1 MFDPHSDYSLNKQD
15 PDALICRSATGEPIR
30 LTRVDFSSEEEF
42 LRWKEWSDADYHAAE
57 KAGRK
62 YDDSRVSLIE
72 GLDIHVPS
80 AEEALLA
87 PELEADRAQLRIDL
101 LERVQACLTEKQ
113 YRRMRMYYLEGM
125 TEAEIARSEGVGQPR
140 ICNSIASGKAAI
152 EKFLQKF
159 LRNRG

>member
-15 PDALICRSATGEPIR
+15 PDAIICRSATGEPIR
-30 LTRVDFSSEEEF
+30 LTRADFSSEGEF

-72 GLDIHVPS
+72 SLDIHVPS

-87 PELEADRAQLRIDL
+87 PELEADRAQLCTDL
-101 LERVQACLTEKQ
+101 LERVRACLTAKQ
-113 YRRMRMYYLEGM
+113 YRRVRLYFVEHLDE
-125 TEAEIARSEGVGQPR
+125 TQIALIEGVTQQAV
-140 ICNSIASGKAAI
+140 SLTLLAAQ
-152 EKFLQKF
+152 KNLQKF
-159 LRNRG
+159 FGNVV

>member
-15 PDALICRSATGEPIR
+15 PDAIICRSATGEPIR
-30 LTRVDFSSEEEF
+30 LTRADFSSEEEF

-87 PELEADRAQLRIDL
+87 PELEADRAQLCIDL
-101 LERVQACLTEKQ
+101 LERVRACLTDKQ
-113 YRRMRMYYLEGM
+113 YRRVRLYFVEHLD
-125 TEAEIARSEGVGQPR
+125 EAQIALIEGVTQQAV
-140 ICNSIASGKAAI
+140 SLTLLAAQ
-152 EKFLQKF
+152 KNLQKF
-159 LRNRG
+159 FKNTV

>member
-15 PDALICRSATGEPIR
+15 PDAIICRSATGEPIR
-30 LTRVDFSSEEEF
+30 LTRADFSSEEEF

-80 AEEALLA
+80 AEEVLLA
-87 PELEADRAQLRIDL
+87 PELEADRAQLCIDL
-101 LERVQACLTEKQ
+101 LERVRASLTDKQ
-113 YRRMRMYYLEGM
+113 YRRVRLYFVEHLD
-125 TEAEIARSEGVGQPR
+125 EAQIALIEGVTQQAV
-140 ICNSIASGKAAI
+140 SLTLLAAQ
-152 EKFLQKF
+152 KNLQKF
-159 LRNRG
+159 FKNTV

>member
-15 PDALICRSATGEPIR
+15 PDAIICRSATGEPIR
-30 LTRVDFSSEEEF
+30 LTRADFSSEEEF

-72 GLDIHVPS
+72 GLDIQVPS

-87 PELEADRAQLRIDL
+87 PELEADHAQLSVDQ
-101 LERVQACLTEKQ
+101 LERVRACLSTVQ
-113 YRRMRMYYLEGM
+113 YRRLLMLHTKGGSI
-125 TEAEIARSEGVGQPR
+125 T
-140 ICNSIASGKAAI
+140 SIAKIERVSKASISRSISAAWRKI
-152 EKFLQKF
+152 SKKLLE
-159 LRNRG
+159 

>member
-15 PDALICRSATGEPIR
+15 PDAIICRSATGEPIR
-30 LTRVDFSSEEEF
+30 LTRADFSSEEEF

-72 GLDIHVPS
+72 GLDIHAPS

-87 PELEADRAQLRIDL
+87 LELEADHAQLSADQ
-101 LERVQACLTEKQ
+101 LERVRACLSTVQ
-113 YRRMRMYYLEGM
+113 YRRLLMLHTKRGSI
-125 TEAEIARSEGVGQPR
+125 T
-140 ICNSIASGKAAI
+140 SIAKIERVSKASISRSISAAWRKI
-152 EKFLQKF
+152 SKKLLE
-159 LRNRG
+159 

>member
-15 PDALICRSATGEPIR
+15 PDAIICRSATGEPIR
-30 LTRVDFSSEEEF
+30 LTRADFSSEEEF

-87 PELEADRAQLRIDL
+87 PELEADRAQLCIDL
-101 LERVQACLTEKQ
+101 LERVRASLTDKQ
-113 YRRMRMYYLEGM
+113 YRRVRLYFVEHLD
-125 TEAEIARSEGVGQPR
+125 EAQIALIEGVTQQAV
-140 ICNSIASGKAAI
+140 SLTLLAAQ
-152 EKFLQKF
+152 KNLQKF
-159 LRNRG
+159 FKNTV